1 MGDLLAREEAP
12 LSSEEWARLDQVVV
26 ETARKYLAGRKFIPL
41 YGPLGAGLPAVPAVA
56 LTGLEGEGSIG
67 APSGGLLPLKRLQKD
82 FVLEYEALEMAKRL
96 DLPLDLSAAAVAAHV
111 VATQED
117 DLIFNGCPENGSPG
131 LLNAKGVQK
140 VEAGSW
146 DTAGALLADVIKAM
160 EALGSA
166 GFPGPYAVVVAPSVW
181 AMAHRPLG
189 GGQMLE
195 SMVIESVAK
204 AGFLAAPAMSPKQA
218 LVLEVGSQNLDL
230 AVGMDLQVAYLGPDN
245 LNHPFRVM
253 ETVALRIK
261 RPQAIVV
268 VG

>member
-26 ETARKYLAGRKFIPL
+26 ETARKYLVGRKFIPL

-56 LTGLEGEGSIG
+56 LGGLEGEETI
-67 APSGGLLPLKRLQKD
+67 AAASGPLLPLQRLQKD
-82 FVLEYEALEMAKRL
+82 FVLEYAALEMAKRL
-96 DLPLDLSAAAVAAHV
+96 DLPLDLSAAAAAAYV

-117 DLIFNGCPENGSPG
+117 ELIFNGCAEAGAEG
-131 LLNAKGVQK
+131 LLKAQGVQK

-146 DTAGALLADVIKAM
+146 ATPGALLADVVKAL

-166 GFPGPYAVVVAPSVW
+166 GCPGPYAVVVAPSVW
-181 AMAHRPLG
+181 AMAHRPLAAG
-189 GGQMLE
+189 PVLE
-195 SMVIESVAK
+195 STVIGEVAK
-204 AGFLAAPAMSPKQA
+204 AGFLAAPAMGSKQM
-218 LVLEVGSQNLDL
+218 LVVEVGSQNLDL
-230 AVGMDLQVAYLGPDN
+230 AVGMDLQVAYLGPEN

>member
-26 ETARKYLAGRKFIPL
+26 ETARRYLVGRKFIPL

-56 LTGLEGEGSIG
+56 LSGFEGETSIT
-67 APSGGLLPLKRLQKD
+67 AASPAWVPLKRLQKD
-82 FVLEYEALEMAKRL
+82 FLLEYAALETAKRL
-96 DLPLDLSAAAVAAHV
+96 DLPLDLSAAAAAAYV
-111 VATQED
+111 VATEED
-117 DLIFNGCPENGSPG
+117 DLIFNGCADCGAEG

-140 VEAGSW
+140 VEADSW
-146 DTAGALLADVIKAM
+146 ETAGALFADVVKAL

-166 GFPGPYAVVVAPSVW
+166 GCPGPYAVVVAPSVW

-195 SMVIESVAK
+195 STVIENVAK
-204 AGFLAAPAMSPKQA
+204 AGFLAAPAMGSKQM
-218 LVLEVGSQNLDL
+218 LVVEIGSQNLDL
-230 AVGMDLQVAYLGPDN
+230 AVGMDLKVAYLGADN